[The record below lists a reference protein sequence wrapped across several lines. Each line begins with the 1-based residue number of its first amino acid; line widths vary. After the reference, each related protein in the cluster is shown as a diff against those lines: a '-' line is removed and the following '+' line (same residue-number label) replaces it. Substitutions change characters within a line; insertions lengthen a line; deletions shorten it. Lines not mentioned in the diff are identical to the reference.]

1 MNQRLKRISGRIFL
15 GILIVGMVAGIVLP
29 DLALSTTERRK
40 LAQLP
45 EISISNI
52 LSDSFSDSLETYLL
66 DQFPGRDIF
75 RTIKTEFDT
84 LVLGKTD
91 SNGYVKIGNHLFE
104 IRTSYDTN
112 QVTQAAELFQAIV
125 EKYFQDSNVYYSVI
139 PDKNYFVESLPK
151 YDYEMVDE
159 ILRDTLVV
167 GNEISKDILVAGNEI
182 YVYDQLELDDFYDTD
197 LHAKQEALLPLANAL
212 LQGMGSESEGLTMD
226 DYEKLL
232 ASDEFYGGYSANSA
246 YLSDPDMLYYL
257 VNEMLENATV
267 YDYETGTT
275 GGIYTLDKLDG
286 MDYYDIFLGG
296 ARALLTMQNP
306 EVENGKKLIIFRDSF
321 GSSIAPLLL
330 SEYEEITLVD
340 LRYVSADYAM
350 NLLEMTEGY
359 YDDVL
364 FLYQVEVL
372 YNSNSFKK

>member
-1 MNQRLKRISGRIFL
+1 MNRRLKRISGRIFL
-15 GILIVGMVAGIVLP
+15 GLLILGMVAGIVLP
-29 DLALSTTERRK
+29 DLAVSVTERRK

-45 EISISNI
+45 EISIDNI
-52 LSDSFSDSLETYLL
+52 LSDDFSDSLETYLL
-66 DQFPGRDIF
+66 EQFPGRDIF
-75 RTIKTEFDT
+75 RMIKTEFDT
-84 LVLGKTD
+84 MVLGKTD

-104 IRTSYDTN
+104 IRTTYDTN
-112 QVTQAAELFQAIV
+112 QVTQAAELFQAIA
-125 EKYFQDSNVYYSVI
+125 EKYFEDSNIYYSVI

-151 YDYEMVDE
+151 YDYEIVDE
-159 ILRDTLVV
+159 ILAEVFSM
-167 GNEISKDILVAGNEI
+167 GNAIH
-182 YVYDQLELDDFYDTD
+182 VYDKLVLDDFYDTD

-212 LQGMGSESEGLTMD
+212 LFGMGNELDELTLE

-246 YLSDPDMLYYL
+246 YLSNPDMLYYL
-257 VNEMLENATV
+257 VNEMLDNATV

-275 GGIYTLDKLDG
+275 GGIYTLDKLEG

-296 ARALLTMQNP
+296 ARALLTIQNP
-306 EVENGKKLIIFRDSF
+306 DVENGKKLIVFRDSF
-321 GSSIAPLLL
+321 GSSISPLLL

-350 NLLEMTEGY
+350 NLLSENSEQEVV

-364 FLYQVEVL
+364 FLYQVQIL